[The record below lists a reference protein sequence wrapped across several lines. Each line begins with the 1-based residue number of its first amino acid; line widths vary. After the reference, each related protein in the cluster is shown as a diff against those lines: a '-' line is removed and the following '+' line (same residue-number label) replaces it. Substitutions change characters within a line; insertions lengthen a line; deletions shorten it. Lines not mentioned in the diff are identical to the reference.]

1 MQMAG
6 KIIAMLCASIYFEI
20 LYTLESHLI
29 LTQISLASTDERSFF
44 FQFNVFLKSYT

>member
-6 KIIAMLCASIYFEI
+6 KIIEMLCASIYFEML

-44 FQFNVFLKSYT
+44 SNLMFF